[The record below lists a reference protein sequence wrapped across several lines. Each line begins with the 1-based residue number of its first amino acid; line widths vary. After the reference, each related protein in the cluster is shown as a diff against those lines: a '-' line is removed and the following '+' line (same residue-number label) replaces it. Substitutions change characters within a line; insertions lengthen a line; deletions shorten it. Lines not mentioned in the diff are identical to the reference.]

1 MKKLRFSKWRSL
13 MWPKTVT
20 GATQPDQLIFSDIV
34 KKLWRLLIYMK
45 LYVLKFRKIQILL
58 LKWLASEYP
67 LISEKKFVLNAMH
80 NKSIS
85 KSMVHLKF
93 KTQWHV
99 WRTTPEKMKFIKWS
113 AQELWAD
120 PCRHN
125 TKNTPK
131 S

>member
-1 MKKLRFSKWRSL
+1 

-20 GATQPDQLIFSDIV
+20 GAAQPDQLIFSDIV

-58 LKWLASEYP
+58 LEWLASEYP

-80 NKSIS
+80 NKSIL

-93 KTQWHV
+93 KTQ
-99 WRTTPEKMKFIKWS
+99 
-113 AQELWAD
+113 
-120 PCRHN
+120 
-125 TKNTPK
+125 
-131 S
+131 